1 MPATHLQVTRAQGA
15 MLVLGPAS
23 DKEREA
29 MSTKPESTEPEFVMG
44 WDAVGPIGGGLP
56 VG

>member
-1 MPATHLQVTRAQGA
+1 MDLELQRPTGLEDRGWTSIEGCLERLRRAAQ
-15 MLVLGPAS
+15 
-23 DKEREA
+23 
-29 MSTKPESTEPEFVMG
+29 PESTEPEFVMG